1 MVVHDMK
8 KAVGKLTKVEKV
20 ALKKGDKTILYEK
33 LGLLEEKDLKL
44 YQTKFGINDEQM
56 QTEEDLI
63 ENLKD
68 KTIISRK
75 RTRSRYHKAREASG
89 KEHFVS
95 MLHQMEEDKKLMSEM
110 DEEELQ
116 QAQSQKA
123 KLKAMFREDLNDDMF
138 CPIIIKC
145 NQAGQLETIL
155 TETQK
160 IIGGHYQL

>member
-8 KAVGKLTKVEKV
+8 KAVGKLTRVEKV

-44 YQTKFGINDEQM
+44 YQTKFGIKNEQM
-56 QTEEDLI
+56 TNEEDLI

-68 KTIISRK
+68 KTIISHK
-75 RTRSRYHKAREASG
+75 RTRSKYHKAREAMG

-116 QAQSQKA
+116 QAQAQKA
-123 KLKAMFREDLNDDMF
+123 KLKSMFREDLNDENF

-145 NQAGQLETIL
+145 NQAG
-155 TETQK
+155 
-160 IIGGHYQL
+160 